1 MSSGGG
7 GPMRRKPMRSHK
19 QRKNALRWKLL
30 VVGMLGT
37 LVWFNGYI
45 DREIRPT
52 LMKLAEYEA
61 RSITLQTV
69 HEAVNDQMQQSPD
82 LCASLYLVQEDWV
95 QMDAA
100 AANRI
105 RSQMICAVEV
115 AMQSLPEHAYG
126 IPFGSLTGNSLL
138 NGHGPVW
145 EVTLQ
150 PEGYAEAQ
158 WQEKSE
164 SLSINTTRYAAE
176 LLVEVTVNMILDGRT
191 ETLTVRDTIP
201 MADILLRGDT
211 PSAYAASLD

>member
-1 MSSGGG
+1 
-7 GPMRRKPMRSHK
+7 MRRKTMRRHK
-19 QRKNALRWKLL
+19 RCKSALRWKLL
-30 VVGMLGT
+30 AAGILAT

-61 RSITLQTV
+61 RSITLQAV
-69 HEAVNDQMQQSPD
+69 HEAVNDQMQRSPD
-82 LCASLYLVQEDWV
+82 LCASLYLVQENSV

-100 AANRI
+100 AANQI
-105 RSQMICAVEV
+105 RSRMIYALEM
-115 AMQSLPEHAYG
+115 AMQSLPEQSYE

-145 EVTLQ
+145 KVTLQ
-150 PEGYAEAQ
+150 PEGYVEAS

-164 SLSINTTRYAAE
+164 SLSINTTRYAAD
-176 LLVEVTVNMILDGRT
+176 LLVKVTVNMILDGRT
-191 ETLTVRDTIP
+191 ETLTVEDSVP